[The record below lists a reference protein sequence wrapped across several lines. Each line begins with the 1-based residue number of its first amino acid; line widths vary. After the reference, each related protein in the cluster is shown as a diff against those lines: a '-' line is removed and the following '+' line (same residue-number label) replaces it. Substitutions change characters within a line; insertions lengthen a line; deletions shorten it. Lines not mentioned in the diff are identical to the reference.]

1 MNAAERKQAW
11 KQARA
16 AVRAYSRDPSEN
28 NAITVENA
36 WREIRRMDS
45 VSSGANG
52 RPPGCRLRD
61 PMANMAWTQATA
73 DRLSTT

>member
-45 VSSGANG
+45 VSFWREWQTARLSASGSNGEYGLDASNG
-52 RPPGCRLRD
+52 R
-61 PMANMAWTQATA
+61 
-73 DRLSTT
+73 